1 MLGKLLG
8 GLFGGKEGAPAKA
21 AEALEYEGYSI
32 YAEPRSQGGQ
42 WQVAGRIEKAGD
54 GEPKVHVLIR
64 ADLLPSKDEAAEV
77 TIRKA
82 KLMIDQQGD
91 GIFQ

>member
-8 GLFGGKEGAPAKA
+8 GLFGSKEDAPAKA
-21 AEALEYEGYSI
+21 VEALEYEGYAI
-32 YAEPRSQGGQ
+32 FAEPRSQGGQ
-42 WQVAGRIEKAGD
+42 WQVAGRIEKASD

-64 ADLLPSKDEAAEV
+64 ADLLPSQQEAADI